1 MEYDLYL
8 REEAFEFLRGQPQAG
23 REKVL
28 GFLRGLRKD
37 PLRKG
42 DYTEHD
48 KVGRDIEV
56 VVVGHYAILFWA
68 DHPVKEIKVVELR
81 LADR

>member
-1 MEYDLYL
+1 MEYDVYL
-8 REEAFEFLRGQPQAG
+8 RDEAFEFLRGQPPAG
-23 REKVL
+23 REKL
-28 GFLRGLRKD
+28 LAFLRGLRVN

-48 KVGRDIEV
+48 EIGREIEV
-56 VVVGHYAILFWA
+56 SVIGHYAVLFWA
-68 DHPVKEIKVVELR
+68 DHPVKEIKIVELR